1 MDLDDPEL
9 RPEFLFPISARA
21 AHLARVH
28 RAVTIPLLA
37 LTLLALLTRLCIR
50 LRPISR
56 FGWDDALILL
66 GFLCAITDWALLQC
80 GMFLT
85 PQPIPLDTVTSAI
98 KYAYLGTFFW
108 VLAMTCI
115 KASIAITLLRI
126 PLVHRAWRPFLFT
139 ILSIQALYFIGDTIY
154 IFAGCRPLHAAWDA
168 SVVGANCAD
177 VRTDVLV
184 SSIGSA
190 LNAMTDLLLSV
201 APMLVLAKLRRPRR
215 ERVLVCGLTGMGLFA
230 SGASVAKAV
239 NVGRRGKVE
248 DDWALAMSIATWTV
262 VEQLIAVLAACSPS
276 LKGPIESLL
285 GRCGILLT
293 GHRGSKVSFMDML
306 RSRSERKRGA
316 REMEVDLPVEEGMEV
331 GRSGPV
337 VFRDGEDLEEKV
349 ARTYAARKA
358 ARQAR
363 RERRRAREE
372 SESAEK
378 PQKQVV
384 EWSGSDSNVK
394 ERGALSGYVHAIPE

>member
-1 MDLDDPEL
+1 MDLDDPDP
-9 RPEFLFPISARA
+9 RPESFFPISARA
-21 AHLARVH
+21 AHIARVH

-85 PQPIPLDTVTSAI
+85 PQSIPSATVTSAI

-139 ILSIQALYFIGDTIY
+139 VLAIQALYFVGDTIY

-168 SVVGANCAD
+168 SRANCAD

-201 APMLVLAKLRRPRR
+201 APMLVLAKLRRPGR

-248 DDWALAMSIATWTV
+248 DEWALAMSIATWTV
-262 VEQLIAVLAACSPS
+262 VEQLVAVLAACSPS

-306 RSRSERKRGA
+306 RSRSGRKRGGA
-316 REMEVDLPVEEGMEV
+316 GEVEVDLPVEEEMR

-349 ARTYAARKA
+349 ARTHAARKA
-358 ARQAR
+358 RRQAR

-372 SESAEK
+372 IESAGR
-378 PQKQVV
+378 PQKEVV
-384 EWSGSDSNVK
+384 QWSGSDSKVK
-394 ERGALSGYVHAIPE
+394 DRGALSGDVISIPE

>member
-1 MDLDDPEL
+1 MDPDDPEPRL
-9 RPEFLFPISARA
+9 EVLFPISARA
-21 AHLARVH
+21 AHFARVH

-56 FGWDDALILL
+56 LGWDDALLLL
-66 GFLCAITDWALLQC
+66 GFLCAITDWAFLQR

-85 PQPIPLDTVTSAI
+85 PQSIPFDTVTSAI
-98 KYAYLGTFFW
+98 KQAYLGTFFW
-108 VLAMTCI
+108 VLAMTCT
-115 KASIAITLLRI
+115 KASIAVTLLRI

-154 IFAGCRPLHAAWDA
+154 IFVGCRPLHAAWDT
-168 SVVGANCAD
+168 SVVGAKCAD
-177 VRTDVLV
+177 VETDVLV

-190 LNAMTDLLLSV
+190 LNAMTDLLLSM
-201 APMLVLAKLRRPRR
+201 APMLVLAKLRLPRR

-239 NVGRRGKVE
+239 NVGRRGKAE

-262 VEQLIAVLAACSPS
+262 VEQLVAVLAACSPS
-276 LKGPIESLL
+276 LKGPIENLL

-293 GHRGSKVSFMDML
+293 GHRGSKVSFADML
-306 RSRSERKRGA
+306 RSRSERNRGA
-316 REMEVDLPVEEGMEV
+316 REIEVDLPVEEGMEI
-331 GRSGPV
+331 RSGPV

-349 ARTYAARKA
+349 ESSYAARRA
-358 ARQAR
+358 RRQAR
-363 RERRRAREE
+363 RDRRRAREG
-372 SESAEK
+372 SESAGK
-378 PQKQVV
+378 PQEGVV
-384 EWSGSDSNVK
+384 EGSGSNGKVK
-394 ERGALSGYVHAIPE
+394 EIGGLSGNVHVIPE